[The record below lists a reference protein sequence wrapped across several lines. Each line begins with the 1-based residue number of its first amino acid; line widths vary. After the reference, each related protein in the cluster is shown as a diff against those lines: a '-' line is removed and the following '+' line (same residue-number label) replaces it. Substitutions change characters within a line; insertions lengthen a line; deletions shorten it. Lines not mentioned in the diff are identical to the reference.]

1 MRIERQSGAAV
12 VLPKGATLRLTDPFG
27 EQVADLY
34 AVAVGDPAH
43 ALSSGRSL
51 DYAEKIWLTT
61 GNVLYSNRSV
71 PMLRIGTDMVGRHDF
86 LLTPC
91 SQETFDLLYPDW
103 DGYHPSCFENLCKAM
118 APHGVNPSH
127 IGTTFNTFM
136 NVVVT
141 ETGALDIRPP
151 LSKAGDYVELH
162 AEMDLIVGLTAC
174 SAEMSNN
181 GTLKPI
187 DYEVVGLSTVRDGTQ
202 GA

>member
-12 VLPKGATLRLTDPFG
+12 VLPAGATLRVTDPFG

-34 AVAVGDPAH
+34 AVAAGDPAH

-51 DYAEKIWLTT
+51 DYAEKIWLTE
-61 GNVLYSNRSV
+61 GDLLYSNRSE
-71 PMLRIGTDMVGRHDF
+71 PMLRIGRDTVGRHDF

-103 DGYHPSCFENLCKAM
+103 TGYHPSCFENLCRALD
-118 APHGVNPSH
+118 PHGVAPHH
-127 IGTTFNTFM
+127 IATTFNTFM

-141 ETGALDIRPP
+141 ESGKLDIRPP
-151 LSKAGDYVELH
+151 LSKPGDFVEFH

-187 DYEVVGLSTVRDGTQ
+187 DFEVLH
-202 GA
+202 A